1 MWERRSSCRGIFG
14 GRQREWPRVFE
25 GNSTWAEAIQ
35 AEMQCVLR
43 LGNELW
49 SDQGRSWT
57 DTEKV
62 RHCYIIM
69 GSKDEHGLLPMPW
82 EDNSFDTMDSGLQ
95 RQNFRDRDQFR
106 GYWNDRDGEQEGPN
120 WAATSATRGTFE
132 HHWVR
137 ESKRPRW
144 VTVHLKWPISLA
156 GNTKYCHTI
165 SVVIKCP
172 KHSSHPLGAH
182 LCLPPL

>member
-1 MWERRSSCRGIFG
+1 MSGHIWGEAKRVTKSIWRKQYVGRGNTS
-14 GRQREWPRVFE
+14 RDAMC
-25 GNSTWAEAIQ
+25 AEAGKW
-35 AEMQCVLR
+35 AVVWSWKVL
-43 LGNELW
+43 
-49 SDQGRSWT
+49 T

-172 KHSSHPLGAH
+172 KHSSRPLGAH
-182 LCLPPL
+182 LCLPPW